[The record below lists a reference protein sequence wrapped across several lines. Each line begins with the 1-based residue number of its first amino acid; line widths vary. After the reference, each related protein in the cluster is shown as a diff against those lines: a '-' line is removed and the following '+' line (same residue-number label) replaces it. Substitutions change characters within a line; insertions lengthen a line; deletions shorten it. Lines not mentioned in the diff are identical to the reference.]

1 MFELVQ
7 NWDIQV
13 LMWVGLFQNPILTWA
28 SAILSLLSAKAAT
41 VWLLIPVLWW
51 RRHQALA
58 AEIFLALSLSAF
70 LGMCI
75 KPLFARQRPD
85 VIAAQMMNKPIPEF
99 LTTHHSFPSGHV
111 LLMAAAAYI
120 LTLRCRPSISIS
132 FWVFTILVCLAR
144 IYDKMHWPTD
154 CIGGIVLGIVFAIL
168 SHKIW
173 QSNLLDRIFHSKPA
187 QAILP
192 LKLVAWLLDRARE
205 DDARRNGTHWPATV
219 VEPAKQSLSR

>member
-1 MFELVQ
+1 MFDLVQ
-7 NWDIQV
+7 NWDIQA
-13 LMWVGLFQNPILTWA
+13 LMWVGLFQNPLLTWV
-28 SAILSLLSAKAAT
+28 SAVLSLVSAKAAT
-41 VWLLIPVLWW
+41 VWLLIPVLWL

-58 AEIFLALSLSAF
+58 AEIFLALSTSAF
-70 LGMCI
+70 LGLCI

-85 VIAAQMMNKPIPEF
+85 VVAAQMANKPIPEF

-111 LLMAAAAYI
+111 LLIAAAAYI

-132 FWVFTILVCLAR
+132 FWIFAALVCWAR
-144 IYDKMHWPTD
+144 VYDKMHWPTD
-154 CIGGIVLGIVFAIL
+154 CLGGIVLGVLFAML

-173 QSNLLDRIFHSKPA
+173 QSNLPERIFHSKPA

-192 LKLVAWLLDRARE
+192 LKLVAWFLDRARE

-219 VEPAKQSLSR
+219 VVPERQKV